1 MDHIQSGY
9 RGLSLLV
16 DLNFDRFIYA
26 GAIVTALSSAVVL
39 VNMLF

>member
-16 DLNFDRFIYA
+16 DLNIDRILST
-26 GAIVTALSSAVVL
+26 GAILLALSGAVFT
-39 VNMLF
+39 MSLFF

>member
-9 RGLSLLV
+9 RGLSLLF

-26 GAIVTALSSAVVL
+26 GAIVTALSGAVVL
-39 VNMLF
+39 MNVLS